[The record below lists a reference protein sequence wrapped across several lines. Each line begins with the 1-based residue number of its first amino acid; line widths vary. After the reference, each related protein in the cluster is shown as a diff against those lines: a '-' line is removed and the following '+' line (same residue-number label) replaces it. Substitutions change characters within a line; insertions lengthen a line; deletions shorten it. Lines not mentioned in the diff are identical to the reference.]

1 MAMFG
6 GVHFPADSPGTISI
20 AEIQKRGISFCA
32 ADSFMY
38 AAEIRTMLRASE
50 INFLFAFW
58 GRL

>member
-1 MAMFG
+1 M
-6 GVHFPADSPGTISI
+6 ISI

>member
-1 MAMFG
+1 M
-6 GVHFPADSPGTISI
+6 ISI
-20 AEIQKRGISFCA
+20 AEIQKRGISFCV